1 MSELTKELTIESF
14 YEYDKMDP
22 VKRKAIESHLFQ
34 RKQEKK
40 YQEKY
45 IKKVMKKV
53 MTGYKRSSVPKRVQR
68 KFVFFWENQTGHFVF
83 ESAGE
88 YKSDLKNN
96 KNLTD
101 DQICR
106 RRLKQGNKKTF
117 DWQNIPLYI
126 IGITNWV
133 EDNYI
138 LFEKNKIN
146 NKGKKRS
153 SQELHKS
160 IQTTVENTILRKVLT
175 AGGYSINRPQG
186 TEVHKLPP
194 GKTIKDAFELVNE
207 YLFGIS
213 NPRIFEPKEKT
224 TKFLLK
230 HIRKVIK
237 VAHPVIFPMAKYLYG
252 VATGVG
258 KTADFLFG
266 CQLWWKLTKHNV
278 HLCVT
283 SMPDTRKDLC
293 RDVRD
298 GKPFQNIIV
307 WVPDKHYKDLVY
319 LLKERVRPFSQIKD
333 IHNLPDNNHVISL
346 GVQDAR
352 GEEGEKY
359 KDILEQF
366 KYGMYGKDEVHTNQ
380 GEFSKFAMNVEK
392 YLTWG
397 LAVYMTGTPE
407 QFVLEYSEFTE
418 ENRHL
423 FLMNDVYIA
432 KKEGD
437 PDFVNVPWR
446 NIMINDFE
454 GAQLEVARILKLEDD
469 ELHTLKK
476 QWSWDKVNKIFTHET
491 AVRTLIKIRFGV
503 GVYAGSSRCFWG
515 TGSGL
520 AKYSRKVGIICI
532 ESGNIKEK
540 GLHLKKIIEIEVGIK
555 VFSAHESK
563 NSYDNFL
570 NFCNNTNEDCVYIT
584 HDKDMTGKNN
594 KHINWGWFSLNI
606 NSVVRANQ
614 GCGRFVRELLGK
626 TDVYIFFDN
635 PNTAFAITI
644 DPIEA
649 TSDNPGTTIE
659 TAQKV
664 SKVATYW
671 LEGSEKWEKAEVPDI
686 VKHINDNDPIGTRGL
701 FSYRHINPNAECPI
715 DLVGVIKAEKRMGS
729 ASQRLSNTTAS
740 QGKNKIV
747 SKKKLNKNE
756 TNKWK
761 NLYRKNLSASIG
773 KLSYAVIHTDLYT
786 LDSILKNPTISFNGI
801 DKTLEEV
808 CGTSLSF
815 SEIQDA
821 IDKDYVSS
829 FSVNRSLAKVRT
841 NFLDVLK
848 NGLVEDLLESFCH
861 MRVTDSRTNFVAEPI
876 NFVKTIIEKLL
887 KYLDSEEKN
896 STMNLFPVDF
906 ENMTF
911 IDICA
916 GRGSFLIVI
925 LILAKKYN
933 FNILSKNIYYND
945 IDPTWVEFFKK
956 INKEYKLGIPEE
968 NIFNEDV
975 FNPSKK
981 FKEILMKGF
990 DVTLGNWPFGNKNN
1004 KIWDKFDRLVLDK
1017 TIINTNYVLRIA
1029 PSGWRNV
1036 DGNQKDIQRKI
1047 TKENDLIYLEMYN
1060 ESGGLNTFGKETRF
1074 DWALWRNS
1082 KTKNLKT
1089 EIKFQDGSVAH
1100 IDTTNL
1106 EFLPN
1111 GEFEKINSLLASEN
1125 EERAEVLYS
1134 RSDYGSDK
1142 PHMSREENNVF
1153 KYPCIYTI
1161 NNEDIPTNG
1170 NGENK
1175 PWYSSIKKGHFGIP
1189 KLIWSNGRITSV
1201 GSIIDETGKYGL
1213 SNWSAAIVDD
1223 VEDLPLI
1230 KKAFDSE
1237 EFRSLMMYCAVTQN
1251 QINYKIISFFK
1262 KDFWREFL

>member
-1 MSELTKELTIESF
+1 MNELIKELTIESF
-14 YEYDKMDP
+14 AEYPDKMDP
-22 VKRKAIESHLFQ
+22 VKIKAIESQLFKSSQ
-34 RKQEKK
+34 VRKYREKK
-40 YQEKY
+40 
-45 IKKVMKKV
+45 IKKTMKKV
-53 MTGYKRSSVPKRVQR
+53 MTKYNIPSVSKRVQR
-68 KFVFFWENQTGHFVF
+68 KFVFFWENQDGHFVF

-88 YKSDLKNN
+88 YKLDLKNN

-117 DWQNIPLYI
+117 DWQNITLWPI
-126 IGITNWV
+126 EVTDWV

-175 AGGYSINRPQG
+175 TGGYSINRPQG

-213 NPRIFEPKEKT
+213 NPRIFEPREKT

-230 HIRKVIK
+230 HIRKIIK
-237 VAHPVIFPMAKYLYG
+237 VTRPVIFPMAKYLYG

-266 CQLWWKLTKHNV
+266 CQLWMKLTKHNV

-366 KYGMYGKDEVHTNQ
+366 KYGVYGKDEVHTNQ
-380 GEFSKFAMNVEK
+380 GEFSKFATNVEK

-437 PDFVNVPWR
+437 PDFIDVPWR

-454 GAQLEVARILKLEDD
+454 GAQLEVARILNLEDD

-476 QWSWDKVNKIFTHET
+476 QWSWDTVNKLFTHET
-491 AVRTLIKIRFGV
+491 AVRELIKIRFGV

-520 AKYSRKVGIICI
+520 AKYSRKVGIVCI

-540 GLHLKKIIEIEVGIK
+540 GFHLKKIIKEEVGIK
-555 VFSAHESK
+555 VFSAHESRTA
-563 NSYDNFL
+563 YDDFL
-570 NFCNNTNEDCVYIT
+570 NFCNNTDEDCVYIT

-614 GCGRFVRELLGK
+614 GCGRFVRKLLGK

-649 TSDNPGTTIE
+649 ISDNPGTTIE

-671 LEGSEKWEKAEVPDI
+671 LEGSERWEKAEVPDI

-715 DLVGVIKAEKRMGS
+715 DLVGVINAGKVSRS
-729 ASQRLSNTTAS
+729 ASQKLSNTIAS

-747 SKKKLNKNE
+747 RKKKLNKNE
-756 TNKWK
+756 ISKW
-761 NLYRKNLSASIG
+761 NNEYRKSLSESIG

-821 IDKDYVSS
+821 IDKDCVSS

-841 NFLDVLK
+841 HFLDILET
-848 NGLVEDLLESFCH
+848 GLVEDLLESFCYI
-861 MRVTDSRTNFVAEPI
+861 RVADSRTNFVAEPI

-887 KYLDSEEKN
+887 NVMVDDG
-896 STMNLFPVDF
+896 VDF
-906 ENMTF
+906 ENTTF
-911 IDICA
+911 GDICA
-916 GRGSFLIVI
+916 GRGSFLIAI

-933 FNILSKNIYYND
+933 FNILPKNIYYND

-975 FNPSKK
+975 FNPSQK

-1017 TIINTNYVLRIA
+1017 NKINTKYVLRIA

-1047 TKENDLIYLEMYN
+1047 FKEMDLLYLEMYD
-1060 ESGGLNTFGKETRF
+1060 ESGGLDTFGKETRF
-1074 DWALWRNS
+1074 DWALWKNS

-1100 IDTTNL
+1100 IYTTNL

-1111 GEFEKINSLLASEN
+1111 YDYEKYNSQLASGN
-1125 EERAEVLYS
+1125 EERVEVSYD
-1134 RSDYGSDK
+1134 RSMYGTDK
-1142 PHMSREENNVF
+1142 PHMSRENVSE
-1153 KYPCIYTI
+1153 YPCSYTI
-1161 NNEDIPTNG
+1161 NNEGILTNG
-1170 NGENK
+1170 NGENR

-1189 KLIWSNGRITSV
+1189 KLIWSNGRITSI
-1201 GSIIDETGKYGL
+1201 GSYVDDTGKYGL
-1213 SNWSAAIVDD
+1213 TQYSYAIVDTP
-1223 VEDLPLI
+1223 ENLPLI

-1237 EFRSLMMYCAVTQN
+1237 EFRSLMMSCAVTQN
-1251 QINYKIISFFK
+1251 QINYKVISLFK
-1262 KDFWREFL
+1262 KDFWREFI